1 MMTLFSFLK
10 PYRLSCFFIVL
21 IVLTDVGGS
30 LLIPAITANMINL
43 AVSGKGL
50 DRILHLGVMM
60 LAITVASGTLTLLS
74 SWLSA
79 RLSANVGRDM
89 RNAIYDRSLQFSSSD
104 FETFGTASMLTRT
117 LNDVGVI
124 QQGLT
129 DFV

>member
-1 MMTLFSFLK
+1 
-10 PYRLSCFFIVL
+10 
-21 IVLTDVGGS
+21 
-30 LLIPAITANMINL
+30 
-43 AVSGKGL
+43 
-50 DRILHLGVMM
+50 M
-60 LAITVASGTLTLLS
+60 LAITVASGTLTLLG

>member
-21 IVLTDVGGS
+21 IVLADVGGS

-43 AVSGKGL
+43 AVIGKGL
-50 DRILHLGVMM
+50 DRILDLGVMM
-60 LAITVASGTLTLLS
+60 LAITVASGTLTLLG

>member
-21 IVLTDVGGS
+21 IVLADVGGS

-43 AVSGKGL
+43 AVIGKGL
-50 DRILHLGVMM
+50 DRILDLGVMM
-60 LAITVASGTLTLLS
+60 LAITVASGTLTLLG

-79 RLSANVGRDM
+79 RLLANVGRDM

>member
-21 IVLTDVGGS
+21 IVLADVGGS

-60 LAITVASGTLTLLS
+60 LAITVASGTLTLLG

-79 RLSANVGRDM
+79 DFRPMSAGICATPFTTVLSSFHPATLK
-89 RNAIYDRSLQFSSSD
+89 RSAL
-104 FETFGTASMLTRT
+104 LPC
-117 LNDVGVI
+117 
-124 QQGLT
+124 
-129 DFV
+129 